1 MFGPYLLTRT
11 LSYRFQG
18 QEAPVSI
25 VSLTHSDFDD
35 DSAAAAVA
43 GGGAHGMPFV
53 LNANRLNV
61 ALSRAQCLAI
71 VVASPQLT
79 QARADMENKLARPSA
94 IWLSEGLS
102 QCQITWLRLGLPG
115 AAAGLGLSAAWAA
128 CWPYRPW
135 SPRRRV
141 RARSSGNGSS
151 TFTAEWSRPAHR
163 MRLGRKAS
171 LFST

>member
-1 MFGPYLLTRT
+1 LNPQPQPGTRLRRLKLDDVLVVAPYNAQVRLLESVLPRGARVGTVD
-11 LSYRFQG
+11 RFQG

-79 QARADMENKLARPSA
+79 QARARTLERQRQLNFHCRVVEAGSPDE
-94 IWLSEGLS
+94 
-102 QCQITWLRLGLPG
+102 TG
-115 AAAGLGLSAAWAA
+115 A
-128 CWPYRPW
+128 
-135 SPRRRV
+135 
-141 RARSSGNGSS
+141 
-151 TFTAEWSRPAHR
+151 
-163 MRLGRKAS
+163 
-171 LFST
+171 

>member
-1 MFGPYLLTRT
+1 MRT
-11 LSYRFQG
+11 ISYGFQG

-79 QARADMENKLARPSA
+79 QARAYMENKLARPSVRPSGSLKA
-94 IWLSEGLS
+94 SLS
-102 QCQITWLRLGLPG
+102 
-115 AAAGLGLSAAWAA
+115 
-128 CWPYRPW
+128 
-135 SPRRRV
+135 
-141 RARSSGNGSS
+141 ARSSKL
-151 TFTAEWSRPAHR
+151 RPASAYQPLGPR
-163 MRLGRKAS
+163 RLAISG
-171 LFST
+171 LFPTQARARTLERQRELNFHCRVVEAGSPDETGT

>member
-1 MFGPYLLTRT
+1 MLGPYLLTRT
-11 LSYRFQG
+11 LSYDFQG

-79 QARADMENKLARPSA
+79 QAPSYVENKLAQPSA
-94 IWLSEGLS
+94 IWLSEGL
-102 QCQITWLRLGLPG
+102 QRQITWLRLGLPG

-128 CWPYRPW
+128 LT
-135 SPRRRV
+135 SHIGLGLHAGAGAHA
-141 RARSSGNGSS
+141 RAATAAQLSLQSGRG
-151 TFTAEWSRPAHR
+151 
-163 MRLGRKAS
+163 RLTG
-171 LFST
+171 

>member
-1 MFGPYLLTRT
+1 MRLLESVLPRGARVGTVD
-11 LSYRFQG
+11 RFQG

-43 GGGAHGMPFV
+43 GGGAHGMSFV

-79 QARADMENKLARPSA
+79 QARAYMENKLARPSA
-94 IWLSEGLS
+94 IGHLAL
-102 QCQITWLRLGLPG
+102 
-115 AAAGLGLSAAWAA
+115 
-128 CWPYRPW
+128 
-135 SPRRRV
+135 
-141 RARSSGNGSS
+141 
-151 TFTAEWSRPAHR
+151 
-163 MRLGRKAS
+163 
-171 LFST
+171 

>member
-1 MFGPYLLTRT
+1 MRLLESVLPRGARVGTVD
-11 LSYRFQG
+11 RFQG

-43 GGGAHGMPFV
+43 GGGAHGMSFV

-79 QARADMENKLARPSA
+79 QARAY
-94 IWLSEGLS
+94 IWETS
-102 QCQITWLRLGLPG
+102 WLGLRTSG
-115 AAAGLGLSAAWAA
+115 SLKASLS
-128 CWPYRPW
+128 
-135 SPRRRV
+135 
-141 RARSSGNGSS
+141 ARSSKL
-151 TFTAEWSRPAHR
+151 RPASAYQP
-163 MRLGRKAS
+163 LGPR
-171 LFST
+171 

>member
-1 MFGPYLLTRT
+1 MFLLLAYLLTPWLARRTFPLCSAPTYLRT
-11 LSYRFQG
+11 LPDRLQG

-79 QARADMENKLARPSA
+79 QACL
-94 IWLSEGLS
+94 
-102 QCQITWLRLGLPG
+102 T
-115 AAAGLGLSAAWAA
+115 
-128 CWPYRPW
+128 
-135 SPRRRV
+135 
-141 RARSSGNGSS
+141 
-151 TFTAEWSRPAHR
+151 
-163 MRLGRKAS
+163 
-171 LFST
+171 

>member
-1 MFGPYLLTRT
+1 MVAPYNAQVRLLESVLPRGARVGTVD
-11 LSYRFQG
+11 RFQG

-79 QARADMENKLARPSA
+79 QARARTLERQRQLNFHCRVVEAGSPPPDE
-94 IWLSEGLS
+94 
-102 QCQITWLRLGLPG
+102 TG
-115 AAAGLGLSAAWAA
+115 A
-128 CWPYRPW
+128 
-135 SPRRRV
+135 
-141 RARSSGNGSS
+141 
-151 TFTAEWSRPAHR
+151 
-163 MRLGRKAS
+163 
-171 LFST
+171 

>member
-1 MFGPYLLTRT
+1 MLVVAPYNAQVRLLESVLPRGARVGTVD
-11 LSYRFQG
+11 RFQG

-79 QARADMENKLARPSA
+79 QARARTLERQRQLNFHCRVVEAGSPSPD
-94 IWLSEGLS
+94 E
-102 QCQITWLRLGLPG
+102 TG
-115 AAAGLGLSAAWAA
+115 A
-128 CWPYRPW
+128 
-135 SPRRRV
+135 
-141 RARSSGNGSS
+141 
-151 TFTAEWSRPAHR
+151 
-163 MRLGRKAS
+163 
-171 LFST
+171 

>member
-1 MFGPYLLTRT
+1 MLVPYSPTYLLTSS
-11 LSYRFQG
+11 SYRVQG

-43 GGGAHGMPFV
+43 GGGAHGMSFV

-79 QARADMENKLARPSA
+79 QARAYMENKLARSSA
-94 IWLSEGLS
+94 IGHLAL
-102 QCQITWLRLGLPG
+102 
-115 AAAGLGLSAAWAA
+115 
-128 CWPYRPW
+128 
-135 SPRRRV
+135 
-141 RARSSGNGSS
+141 
-151 TFTAEWSRPAHR
+151 
-163 MRLGRKAS
+163 
-171 LFST
+171 

>member
-1 MFGPYLLTRT
+1 MVAPYNAQVRLLESVLPRGARVGTVD
-11 LSYRFQG
+11 RFQG

-79 QARADMENKLARPSA
+79 QARARTLERQRQLNFHCRVVEAGSPN
-94 IWLSEGLS
+94 E
-102 QCQITWLRLGLPG
+102 TG
-115 AAAGLGLSAAWAA
+115 A
-128 CWPYRPW
+128 
-135 SPRRRV
+135 
-141 RARSSGNGSS
+141 
-151 TFTAEWSRPAHR
+151 
-163 MRLGRKAS
+163 
-171 LFST
+171 

>member
-1 MFGPYLLTRT
+1 MLVVAPYNAQVRLLESVLPRGARVGTVD
-11 LSYRFQG
+11 RFQG

-79 QARADMENKLARPSA
+79 QARARTLERQRQLNFHCRVVEAGSPDE
-94 IWLSEGLS
+94 
-102 QCQITWLRLGLPG
+102 TG
-115 AAAGLGLSAAWAA
+115 A
-128 CWPYRPW
+128 
-135 SPRRRV
+135 
-141 RARSSGNGSS
+141 
-151 TFTAEWSRPAHR
+151 
-163 MRLGRKAS
+163 
-171 LFST
+171 

>member
-1 MFGPYLLTRT
+1 MLVVAPYNAQVRLLESVLPRGARVGTVD
-11 LSYRFQG
+11 RFQG

-79 QARADMENKLARPSA
+79 QARARTLERQRQLNFHCRVVEAGSPN
-94 IWLSEGLS
+94 E
-102 QCQITWLRLGLPG
+102 TG
-115 AAAGLGLSAAWAA
+115 A
-128 CWPYRPW
+128 
-135 SPRRRV
+135 
-141 RARSSGNGSS
+141 
-151 TFTAEWSRPAHR
+151 
-163 MRLGRKAS
+163 
-171 LFST
+171 

>member
-1 MFGPYLLTRT
+1 MLVVAPYNAQVRLLESVLPRGARVGTVD
-11 LSYRFQG
+11 RFQG

-79 QARADMENKLARPSA
+79 QARARTLERQRQLNFHWRVVEAGSPN
-94 IWLSEGLS
+94 E
-102 QCQITWLRLGLPG
+102 TG
-115 AAAGLGLSAAWAA
+115 A
-128 CWPYRPW
+128 
-135 SPRRRV
+135 
-141 RARSSGNGSS
+141 
-151 TFTAEWSRPAHR
+151 
-163 MRLGRKAS
+163 
-171 LFST
+171 